1 VLGVRR
7 HLASRSNPR
16 VFISYRRDDS
26 WQAAQLIREEL
37 EKWLSPESVFM
48 DVRDLEGGDPW
59 REELDRRLDWA
70 DTVVVV
76 IGKGWLAS
84 ADGSGRR
91 LDRPDDWVRWEI
103 AEALRRRRRVIPV
116 LVDGAPSLAAADLP
130 DLLKPL
136 ADLQALPLSNLRFQ
150 KDIETLLEAI
160 ERRGR
165 VIDLLA
171 QAQLTQ
177 RLLRVSPLLVVAVVL
192 GTVSLA
198 WVSLFDLLRLDSF
211 VANATML
218 LGDCVRPREPSG
230 RLVVV
235 AKEPAA
241 QPAADGAARLEDAA
255 LIDALSRQGAQRIVF
270 DVFLRR
276 STANDAALLEAIRV
290 ARGRGSQVVFGFND
304 IREGRPVA
312 FAGLAEAASA
322 LGSVCIAKRLNL
334 ATLGFLVVQG
344 RESLLPALPL
354 VAAFGPVSIDRVRT
368 DIPMVDLRDGEGH
381 ALSVPYSTLE
391 RIGEGRSSCPALGE
405 GSLGA
410 GQLFPLS
417 SRDRLRDPARQKSV
431 AQVLAQRDAPGRG
444 LAGKIVLVGV
454 REPSDKV
461 RTRLDGSGARFGYEF
476 HADAVSALLEGR
488 AVTVLGMW
496 GQWVLMLL
504 LAGLAVALRAWR
516 RGPDDRLRP
525 WMAGGLLLGYT
536 GVAVFAYAAWMIL
549 LNSVYQIGAF
559 LLAYWLYG
567 VLERRWRH
575 VQG

>member
-1 VLGVRR
+1 MHLGSKS
-7 HLASRSNPR
+7 HPR

-37 EKWLSPESVFM
+37 EKWLSPELVFM
-48 DVRDLEGGDPW
+48 DVQDLEGGDPW

-70 DTVVVV
+70 DTVVGV
-76 IGKGWLAS
+76 IGKNWLAS
-84 ADGSGRR
+84 ADERGRR

-103 AEALRRRRRVIPV
+103 TEALRRRRRVIPV
-116 LVDGAPSLAAADLP
+116 LVDGAPPVGAADLP
-130 DLLKPL
+130 EPLKPL

-150 KDIETLLEAI
+150 KDIETLIEAI
-160 ERRGR
+160 GRQGR

-171 QAQLTQ
+171 QAELTQ
-177 RLLRVSPLLVVAVVL
+177 RLLRASPLLVLAVVL

-211 VANATML
+211 VANVTMF
-218 LGDCVRPREPSG
+218 LGDSLRPWEPSG
-230 RLVVV
+230 RLLVVG
-235 AKEPAA
+235 KEPAA
-241 QPAADGAARLEDAA
+241 QPAGDGAGRLEDAA

-276 STANDAALLEAIRV
+276 STASDPALLDAIRV

-304 IREGRPVA
+304 IRDGRPVA
-312 FAGLAEAASA
+312 FAGLVESAST

-334 ATLGFLVVQG
+334 ATLEFLVVRW
-344 RESLLPALPL
+344 RENLLPALPL
-354 VAAFGPVSIDRVRT
+354 VAAFGPVAIDRVRT
-368 DIPMVDLRDGEGH
+368 DVPMVDLRDGDGRP
-381 ALSVPYSTLE
+381 LSVPYSSLE
-391 RIGEGRSSCPALGE
+391 SVGEGRSTCPALGE
-405 GSLGA
+405 GGLGV
-410 GQLFPLS
+410 GLLFPLS
-417 SRDRLRDPARQKSV
+417 PRDRLRDPMRQRSVGEILAR
-431 AQVLAQRDAPGRG
+431 RDAPGRE

-454 REPSDKV
+454 RDPSDKV

-488 AVTVLGMW
+488 TVTVLGLW
-496 GQWVLMLL
+496 GQWALML
-504 LAGLAVALRAWR
+504 AVAALAVALRAWR

-525 WMAGGLLLGYT
+525 WLAGGLLVVYT
-536 GVAVFAYAAWMIL
+536 GVAVVAYAAWLIL
-549 LNSVYQIGAF
+549 LNVVYQIGAF

>member
-1 VLGVRR
+1 MP
-7 HLASRSNPR
+7 LASKAHPH

-84 ADGSGRR
+84 ADARGRR

-130 DLLKPL
+130 NILKPL

-150 KDIETLLEAI
+150 KDIETLIEAI
-160 ERRGR
+160 QRQGR

-177 RLLRVSPLLVVAVVL
+177 RLLRVSPLLVLAVVL

-218 LGDCVRPREPSG
+218 LGDAVRPREPSG
-230 RLVVV
+230 RLVMV

-241 QPAADGAARLEDAA
+241 QQAGDGAARLEDAA
-255 LIDALSRQGAQRIVF
+255 LIDALSLQGAQRIVF

-276 STANDAALLEAIRV
+276 STANDAALLDSIRV
-290 ARGRGSQVVFGFND
+290 ARGRGSQVIFGFND
-304 IREGRPVA
+304 IRDGRPVA
-312 FAGLAEAASA
+312 FAGLVDTASA

-334 ATLGFLVVQG
+334 ATVGFLVVKW

-354 VAAFGPVSIDRVRT
+354 VAAYGPVSIDRIRADV
-368 DIPMVDLRDGEGH
+368 PMVDLRDMDGH
-381 ALSVPYSTLE
+381 PLSVPYSSLE
-391 RIGEGRSSCPALGE
+391 GVGEGRSTCPALGE
-405 GSLGA
+405 GGLGA
-410 GQLFPLS
+410 GLLFPLS
-417 SRDRLRDPARQKSV
+417 SRDRLRNPVRHKSV
-431 AQVLAQRDAPGRG
+431 AEVLARRDAPGREF
-444 LAGKIVLVGV
+444 AGKIVLVGV
-454 REPSDKV
+454 QDPSDKV

-488 AVTVLGMW
+488 AVTVLGLW
-496 GQWVLMLL
+496 GQWALMLVV
-504 LAGLAVALRAWR
+504 AGLAVALRAWR
-516 RGPDDRLRP
+516 RGSDDRLRP
-525 WMAGGLLLGYT
+525 WMAGGLLLAYT
-536 GVAVFAYAAWMIL
+536 GVAVVVYAVWMIL
-549 LNSVYQIGAF
+549 LNVVYQIGAF
-559 LLAYWLYG
+559 LLAYWLFG

-575 VQG
+575 AQG

>member
-1 VLGVRR
+1 MPLFSKAQP
-7 HLASRSNPR
+7 H

-48 DVRDLEGGDPW
+48 DVRELEGGDPW

-84 ADGSGRR
+84 ADARGRR

-116 LVDGAPSLAAADLP
+116 LVDGAPVPAAADLP
-130 DLLKPL
+130 DPLKPL
-136 ADLQALPLSNLRFQ
+136 TDRQALPLSNLRFQ
-150 KDIETLLEAI
+150 KDIETLIEAI
-160 ERRGR
+160 QRQGR
-165 VIDLLA
+165 VLDLLA

-177 RLLRVSPLLVVAVVL
+177 RLLRVSPLLVLAVVL
-192 GTVSLA
+192 GSVSLA

-211 VANATML
+211 VANVTMF
-218 LGDCVRPREPSG
+218 LGDTVHPHRPSG

-235 AKEPAA
+235 AKEPAT
-241 QPAADGAARLEDAA
+241 QPAGDGAGRLEDAA
-255 LIDALSRQGAQRIVF
+255 LIDALSQQGAERIVF

-276 STANDAALLEAIRV
+276 NTASDATLLEAIRV

-304 IREGRPVA
+304 VRDGRPVA

-334 ATLGFLVVQG
+334 ATLGFLVVKW
-344 RESLLPALPL
+344 RERLLPALPL
-354 VAAFGPVSIDRVRT
+354 VAAFGPVAIDRVRT
-368 DIPMVDLRDGEGH
+368 DVPMVDLRDANGQP
-381 ALSVPYSTLE
+381 LSVPYSSLE
-391 RIGEGRSSCPALGE
+391 RVGEGRSTCPVLGE
-405 GSLGA
+405 GGLGV
-410 GQLFPLS
+410 GLLFPLS
-417 SRDRLRDPARQKSV
+417 SRDRLRDPARQRS
-431 AQVLAQRDAPGRG
+431 AAEVLARRDEAGRE

-488 AVTVLGMW
+488 TVRVLGLW

-504 LAGLAVALRAWR
+504 VAGLAVALRAWR
-516 RGPDDRLRP
+516 PGPEDRLRP
-525 WMAGGLLLGYT
+525 WMAGGVLLLYSA
-536 GVAVFAYAAWMIL
+536 VAVAAYVAWMIL
-549 LNSVYQIGAF
+549 LNIVYQIGAF

-575 VQG
+575 AQG

>member
-1 VLGVRR
+1 M
-7 HLASRSNPR
+7 HLASTSQPH

-76 IGKGWLAS
+76 IGKGWLTS
-84 ADGSGRR
+84 ADARGRR
-91 LDRPDDWVRWEI
+91 LDQPDDWVRWEI

-116 LVDGAPSLAAADLP
+116 LVDGAASLAATDLP
-130 DLLKPL
+130 DILKPL
-136 ADLQALPLSNLRFQ
+136 AGLQALPLSNLRFQ
-150 KDIETLLEAI
+150 KDIETLIEAV

-177 RLLRVSPLLVVAVVL
+177 RLLRASPLLVLAVVM

-211 VANATML
+211 VANATMF
-218 LGDCVRPREPSG
+218 LGDAVRPREPSS
-230 RLVVV
+230 RLMVV

-241 QPAADGAARLEDAA
+241 EQAGDGAARLEDAA
-255 LIDALSRQGAQRIVF
+255 LIDALSRQGVQRIVF

-276 STANDAALLEAIRV
+276 STPNDAALLDSIRV
-290 ARGRGSQVVFGFND
+290 ARGRGSQVIFGFND
-304 IREGRPVA
+304 IRDGRPVA
-312 FAGLAEAASA
+312 FAGLAEAVSA

-334 ATLGFLVVQG
+334 ATLGFLVVKW
-344 RESLLPALPL
+344 RESLLPSLPL
-354 VAAFGPVSIDRVRT
+354 VAAFGPVAIDRVRA
-368 DIPMVDLRDGEGH
+368 DVPMVDLRDGDGH
-381 ALSVPYSTLE
+381 PLSVPYSSLE
-391 RIGEGRSSCPALGE
+391 SVGEGRSTCPALGE
-405 GSLGA
+405 GGLGA
-410 GQLFPLS
+410 GLLFPLS
-417 SRDRLRDPARQKSV
+417 SRDRLRDPVRRKSV
-431 AQVLAQRDAPGRG
+431 AEVLARRDAPGREF
-444 LAGKIVLVGV
+444 AGKIVLVGV
-454 REPSDKV
+454 QDPSDKV
-461 RTRLDGSGARFGYEF
+461 LTRLDGSGARYGYEF

-496 GQWVLMLL
+496 GQWALMLVI
-504 LAGLAVALRAWR
+504 AGLAVALRAWR
-516 RGPDDRLRP
+516 RRPDDRLRP
-525 WMAGGLLLGYT
+525 WMAGSLLLAYT
-536 GVAVFAYAAWMIL
+536 GAAVAVYAVWMIL
-549 LNSVYQIGAF
+549 LNVVYQLGAF
-559 LLAYWLYG
+559 LLAYWLFG

-575 VQG
+575 AQG

>member
-1 VLGVRR
+1 MPLFSKA
-7 HLASRSNPR
+7 HPH

-48 DVRDLEGGDPW
+48 DVRELEGGDPW

-84 ADGSGRR
+84 ADARGRR

-103 AEALRRRRRVIPV
+103 TEALRRRRRVIPV
-116 LVDGAPSLAAADLP
+116 LVDGAPVLVAADLP
-130 DLLKPL
+130 DPLKPL
-136 ADLQALPLSNLRFQ
+136 ADRQALPLSNLRFQ
-150 KDIETLLEAI
+150 KDIEALLEAI
-160 ERRGR
+160 QRQGR

-177 RLLRVSPLLVVAVVL
+177 RLLRVSPLLVLAVVL
-192 GTVSLA
+192 GSVSLA

-211 VANATML
+211 VANVTML
-218 LGDCVRPREPSG
+218 LGDAVHPREPSG

-235 AKEPAA
+235 AKEPAV
-241 QPAADGAARLEDAA
+241 QPAGDGAGRLEDAA

-276 STANDAALLEAIRV
+276 STPSDAALLDAIRV

-304 IREGRPVA
+304 IRDGRPVA

-334 ATLGFLVVQG
+334 ATLGFLVVRW

-354 VAAFGPVSIDRVRT
+354 VAAFGPVAIDRVRT
-368 DIPMVDLRDGEGH
+368 DIPMVDLRDGDGH
-381 ALSVPYSTLE
+381 PLSVPYSSLE
-391 RIGEGRSSCPALGE
+391 RVGEGRSTCPALGE
-405 GSLGA
+405 GGLGA
-410 GQLFPLS
+410 GLLFPLS
-417 SRDRLRDPARQKSV
+417 SRERLRDPVRQRSV
-431 AQVLAQRDAPGRG
+431 AEVLARRDAPGRE

-454 REPSDKV
+454 RDPSDKV

-488 AVTVLGMW
+488 TVTVLGRW
-496 GQWVLMLL
+496 GQWALMLVV
-504 LAGLAVALRAWR
+504 AGLAVALRAWR
-516 RGPDDRLRP
+516 SGPADRLRP
-525 WMAGGLLLGYT
+525 WMAGGVLLVYIA
-536 GVAVFAYAAWMIL
+536 VAVAAYAVWMIL
-549 LNSVYQIGAF
+549 LNVVYQIGAF

-575 VQG
+575 AQG